1 MLAKSFFLVFVLASV
16 SGAPAP
22 QYSQY
27 LSYLPA
33 TLQVFVNKTLEEGR
47 EVVYDLYDDVKEEV
61 VEPLSPRVTDMM
73 ATASRVMGQVNR
85 ISDTVDKIMARKKLT
100 EEEMEEVEARIAE
113 LQEEIEEDKI
123 NDENVDD
130 QFEMM
135 IQSTLTSIREMMVE
149 WTKEDQ
155 LFFNNLAKVEE
166 EFYKV
171 NEAIANGS
179 GDMKTQIA
187 SLFET
192 LRSIDLNRIG
202 DLQNETEPENIP
214 RTF

>member
-1 MLAKSFFLVFVLASV
+1 
-16 SGAPAP
+16 
-22 QYSQY
+22 
-27 LSYLPA
+27 
-33 TLQVFVNKTLEEGR
+33 
-47 EVVYDLYDDVKEEV
+47 
-61 VEPLSPRVTDMM
+61 
-73 ATASRVMGQVNR
+73 
-85 ISDTVDKIMARKKLT
+85 
-100 EEEMEEVEARIAE
+100 MEEVEARIAD

-135 IQSTLTSIREMMVE
+135 IQSTLTVSFIQPLNQTLDKLFKLVFQSIREMMVE

-187 SLFET
+187 SIFET
-192 LRSIDLNRIG
+192 LRSVSNV
-202 DLQNETEPENIP
+202 
-214 RTF
+214 

>member
-1 MLAKSFFLVFVLASV
+1 
-16 SGAPAP
+16 
-22 QYSQY
+22 
-27 LSYLPA
+27 
-33 TLQVFVNKTLEEGR
+33 
-47 EVVYDLYDDVKEEV
+47 
-61 VEPLSPRVTDMM
+61 
-73 ATASRVMGQVNR
+73 MG
-85 ISDTVDKIMARKKLT
+85 
-100 EEEMEEVEARIAE
+100 EEMEEVEARIAE

-155 LFFNNLAKVEE
+155 LCFNNLAKGEE

-202 DLQNETEPENIP
+202 ELQNETEPENIP